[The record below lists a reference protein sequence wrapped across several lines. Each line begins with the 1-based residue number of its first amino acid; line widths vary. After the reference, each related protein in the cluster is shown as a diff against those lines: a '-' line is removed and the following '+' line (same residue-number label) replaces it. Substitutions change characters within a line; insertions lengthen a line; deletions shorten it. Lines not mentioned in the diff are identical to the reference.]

1 MSHLIAVSSP
11 LQQKHLKRVSEW
23 QSGRVAG
30 TVLYMLYMNIWQHG
44 KFAFMWQKRII
55 SFFKIIPDFI
65 LVQQCYLQWRIVWF
79 MRPWI
84 HGEYLQNKNP
94 TDYCVAPTIRKS
106 FDLTI
111 IVEKSSRESST
122 EARPIQDWLIQS
134 NVKTKALCYNSS
146 PVFVYDMSIV
156 HRFDMFL
163 CCSHLFSI
171 NVSQL

>member
-1 MSHLIAVSSP
+1 MFLSLIKHTLKCNFIKIYHRERIPKNTLNCRFLSP
-11 LQQKHLKRVSEW
+11 STKTFEKGL
-23 QSGRVAG
+23 RVAG

-84 HGEYLQNKNP
+84 HGEYLQKKNP
-94 TDYCVAPTIRKS
+94 TDCCVAPTISKS

-111 IVEKSSRESST
+111 IIEKSSKPAVNFEVIEPDSK
-122 EARPIQDWLIQS
+122 IDDWERV
-134 NVKTKALCYNSS
+134 NFKN
-146 PVFVYDMSIV
+146 
-156 HRFDMFL
+156 HW
-163 CCSHLFSI
+163 
-171 NVSQL
+171 SQ

>member
-44 KFAFMWQKRII
+44 KFAFMWQKRMI

-84 HGEYLQNKNP
+84 HGEYLQKKNP

-111 IVEKSSRESST
+111 IIEKSSKPAVNFEVIEPYSK
-122 EARPIQDWLIQS
+122 
-134 NVKTKALCYNSS
+134 NN
-146 PVFVYDMSIV
+146 
-156 HRFDMFL
+156 
-163 CCSHLFSI
+163 I
-171 NVSQL
+171 NYWERVNFKNHWSQ

>member
-44 KFAFMWQKRII
+44 KFAFMWQKRMI

-65 LVQQCYLQWRIVWF
+65 LVQQCYLHWRIVWF

-84 HGEYLQNKNP
+84 HGEYLQKKNP

-111 IVEKSSRESST
+111 IIEKSSKPAVNFEVIEPYS
-122 EARPIQDWLIQS
+122 
-134 NVKTKALCYNSS
+134 K
-146 PVFVYDMSIV
+146 
-156 HRFDMFL
+156 
-163 CCSHLFSI
+163 I
-171 NVSQL
+171 NINYWERVNFKNHWSQ

>member
-84 HGEYLQNKNP
+84 HGEYLQKKNP

-111 IVEKSSRESST
+111 IIEKSSKPAVNFEVIEPDSK
-122 EARPIQDWLIQS
+122 IDDWERVNFKNHWSQWRCFS
-134 NVKTKALCYNSS
+134 KAFWNQTQIWLFLWNSCKW
-146 PVFVYDMSIV
+146 VGGG
-156 HRFDMFL
+156 
-163 CCSHLFSI
+163 
-171 NVSQL
+171 